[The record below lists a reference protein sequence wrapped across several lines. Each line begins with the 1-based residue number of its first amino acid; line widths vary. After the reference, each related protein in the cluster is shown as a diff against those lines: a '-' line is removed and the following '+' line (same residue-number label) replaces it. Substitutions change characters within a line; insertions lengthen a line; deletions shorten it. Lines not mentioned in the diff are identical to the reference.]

1 MIKDIVVNLSEP
13 GQTDFAVKYALSV
26 ARTFG
31 AHLTGIAFLYDP
43 VIPDGALGG
52 VPVQLIEA
60 QREENCK
67 GAQSVVQR
75 FEENARAAGVSA
87 SSRTVEASVGGGAM
101 VFGKIARRFDLVV
114 LGQSQRE
121 YGASE
126 EVMIESALFESGR
139 PVMLVPYI
147 QREGLA
153 LNRVLLCWDGS
164 RTAAR
169 AIGDAMP
176 LLERAKEVDVVI
188 VAEERKEEDMTG
200 SHMAEHLARHGI
212 TATVKRLVKGD
223 ISIDSV
229 VLSYAADTGADLI
242 VMGGYGHSRFREFIL
257 GGMTRGILESM
268 TVPVLMSH

>member
-1 MIKDIVVNLSEP
+1 MIKDIVVNLSGP

-26 ARTFG
+26 ARTLG

-60 QREENCK
+60 QREENSK
-67 GAQSVVQR
+67 AAQSAVQR
-75 FEENARAAGVSA
+75 FEENARAAGVSV
-87 SSRTVEASVGGGAM
+87 SSRTVEASVGGGAT
-101 VFGKIARRFDLVV
+101 VFAKIARRFDLVV

-126 EVMIESALFESGR
+126 EVMIEAALFESGR

>member
-1 MIKDIVVNLSEP
+1 MIKDIVVNLSGP

-26 ARTFG
+26 ARTLG

-60 QREENCK
+60 QREENSK
-67 GAQSVVQR
+67 AAQSAVQR
-75 FEENARAAGVSA
+75 FEENARAAGVSV
-87 SSRTVEASVGGGAM
+87 SSRTVEASVGGGAT
-101 VFGKIARRFDLVV
+101 VFAKIARRFDLVV

-126 EVMIESALFESGR
+126 EVMIEAALFESGR

-176 LLERAKEVDVVI
+176 LLEGAKEVDVVI

-212 TATVKRLVKGD
+212 SATVKRLVKGD

>member
-52 VPVQLIEA
+52 VPMQLIEA

-67 GAQSVVQR
+67 AAQSAVQR
-75 FEENARAAGVSA
+75 FEENARAVGVSA

-126 EVMIESALFESGR
+126 EVMIESALFVSGR

>member
-1 MIKDIVVNLSEP
+1 MFMDIVVNLSEP

-67 GAQSVVQR
+67 AAQSAVQR

>member
-1 MIKDIVVNLSEP
+1 MTKDIVVNLSEP

-67 GAQSVVQR
+67 AAQSAVQR

>member
-1 MIKDIVVNLSEP
+1 MIKDIVVNLSGP

-26 ARTFG
+26 ARTLG

-60 QREENCK
+60 QREENSK
-67 GAQSVVQR
+67 AAQSAVQR
-75 FEENARAAGVSA
+75 FEENARAAGVSV
-87 SSRTVEASVGGGAM
+87 SSRTVEASVGGGAT
-101 VFGKIARRFDLVV
+101 VFAKIARRFDLVV

-126 EVMIESALFESGR
+126 EVMIEAALFESGR
-139 PVMLVPYI
+139 PVMVVPYI

-176 LLERAKEVDVVI
+176 LLEGAKEVDVVI

-212 TATVKRLVKGD
+212 SATVKRLVKGD

>member
-52 VPVQLIEA
+52 VPMQLIEA

-67 GAQSVVQR
+67 AAQSAVQR

>member
-67 GAQSVVQR
+67 AAQSAVQR
-75 FEENARAAGVSA
+75 FEENARAVGVSA

>member
-1 MIKDIVVNLSEP
+1 MIKDIVVNLSGP

-26 ARTFG
+26 ARAFG

-60 QREENCK
+60 QREENSK
-67 GAQSVVQR
+67 VAQSAVQL

-87 SSRTVEASVGGGAM
+87 SSRTVEASVGGGAT
-101 VFGKIARRFDLVV
+101 VFAKIARRFDLVV

-121 YGASE
+121 HGASE
-126 EVMIESALFESGR
+126 EVMIEAALFESGR
-139 PVMLVPYI
+139 PLMLVPYI

-200 SHMAEHLARHGI
+200 AHMAEHLARHGI
-212 TATVKRLVKGD
+212 SATVKRLVKGD

-229 VLSYAADTGADLI
+229 VLSYAADMGADLI

>member
-67 GAQSVVQR
+67 AAQSAVQR

>member
-67 GAQSVVQR
+67 AAQSAVQR
-75 FEENARAAGVSA
+75 FEENARAVGVSA
-87 SSRTVEASVGGGAM
+87 SSRTVEASVGGGAT
-101 VFGKIARRFDLVV
+101 VFAKIARRFDLVV

-121 YGASE
+121 HGASE
-126 EVMIESALFESGR
+126 EVMIEAALFESGR
-139 PVMLVPYI
+139 PLMLVPYI